1 MFKKLREKIY
11 NRKIE
16 KELAEIEYFD
26 TVCNGIYSIHLSFIK
41 YHSKNDD
48 VETFKPQT
56 VYAIKR
62 AIQKL
67 SANYIITTSAT
78 HFEKILDRAFKNA
91 GFDESRIKE
100 CLNLFISMQNR
111 LNENKKEELIER

>member
-1 MFKKLREKIY
+1 MFKKLRERIY

-16 KELAEIEYFD
+16 EKLKGIEYFD
-26 TVCNGIYSIHLSFIK
+26 TVCNGIYSIHLTFIK

-67 SANYIITTSAT
+67 SKDYCENTTVI
-78 HFEKILDRAFKNA
+78 HFEKIIDRAFQYA
-91 GFDESRIKE
+91 GFDKE
-100 CLNLFISMQNR
+100 RKAECIDLFKTIQKGFEN
-111 LNENKKEELIER
+111 NKKEGLINR